1 MGDAD
6 VGAGANVGAGSIT
19 ANYDGKDKHRTKIG
33 EDARIAVNNSLVAP
47 VEIGD
52 GAYTGAG
59 AVIRSDVPPGAL
71 GVTDAGQRNIEDY
84 AERKNKDAEGD
95 K

>member
-1 MGDAD
+1 
-6 VGAGANVGAGSIT
+6 VGADANIGAGSIT

-33 EDARIAVNNSLVAP
+33 EGARIAVNNSLVAP
-47 VEIGD
+47 VEIGE

-71 GVTDAGQRNIEDY
+71 GVTDADQRNIEDY
-84 AERKNKDAEGD
+84 AERKTKNAEGD
-95 K
+95 Q